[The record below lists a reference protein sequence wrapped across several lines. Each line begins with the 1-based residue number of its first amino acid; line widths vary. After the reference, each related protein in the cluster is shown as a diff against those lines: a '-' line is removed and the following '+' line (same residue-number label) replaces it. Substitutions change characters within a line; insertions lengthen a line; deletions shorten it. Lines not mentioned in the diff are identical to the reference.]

1 MLKERL
7 KVDGLTVRVEDRE
20 ILRGVD
26 LTVNAGETHVLMGPN
41 GAGKSTLGYALM
53 GDPRYTVGAG
63 KIFFDGRDVTEAS
76 AAQRAKAGMFLS
88 FQAPLEVPGLT
99 LSGFLRTALEQRTG
113 GRVKF
118 GAFRKELAKAME
130 VLQMDPSYAERD
142 LNVGFSGGEK
152 KKAEILQMLMLEP
165 KLAILDETDSGLDV
179 DAVRIVSRGV
189 QLYRERQHGTV
200 LIITHSTRILE
211 ALTVDRTHVMENGV
225 IVKDGGAELVD
236 RINREG
242 FAALG
247 EQA

>member
-1 MLKERL
+1 MLKKLL

-99 LSGFLRTALEQRTG
+99 LSGFLLRTALEQRTG

-130 VLQMDPSYAERD
+130 VLQMDPSYADRD

-152 KKAEILQMLMLEP
+152 KKSEILQLLMLKP
-165 KLAILDETDSGLDV
+165 SFAILDETDSGLDV
-179 DAVRIVSRGV
+179 DAVHVVSAGI
-189 QLYRERQHGTV
+189 REYQKNENAA
-200 LIITHSTRILE
+200 LMIITHNARILE
-211 ALTVDRTHVMENGV
+211 SLRVDAAHVLVQGRLV
-225 IVKDGGAELVD
+225 ASGGAELVGEIGA
-236 RINREG
+236 RGFEG
-242 FAALG
+242 FLG
-247 EQA
+247 R